1 MLRRM
6 LYKKIMVATSI
17 LLVILM
23 LYLIPSNKNE
33 LEIEQ
38 RLEYVYP
45 NEVDTI
51 YLLDNYD
58 KISRTMISV
67 NKQNEISKAIDLLD
81 GLTINGKKQDKL
93 PNGFRGLLPVGTR
106 VLDISLHNKILK
118 IDFSKEFNNIKMEYE
133 EKLIESLVY
142 TLTDIDGVDKIE
154 IFIEGVKLKEL
165 PNSKK
170 LLPEYLD
177 KGYGINKEYELTNLN
192 DIDSYTI
199 YYVMNYN
206 DEVYY
211 TPITKYINNQG
222 QDKVKIIID
231 ELATNLT
238 YESNLMS
245 YLDSNIKLLDYEIV
259 DKTIKLDFNE
269 AILSDITSSK
279 ILEEVKYTSG
289 LSLCDELEIEK
300 VIFLV
305 NNKEISTFSLK
316 SIEK

>member
-23 LYLIPSNKNE
+23 LYLIPSNKDE
-33 LEIEQ
+33 IEIEQ
-38 RLEYVYP
+38 KLEYIYP

-58 KISRTMISV
+58 KVSRTMISV

-106 VLDISLHNKILK
+106 VLDISLHDKILK
-118 IDFSKEFNNIKMEYE
+118 IDFSKEFNNIKMGYE
-133 EKLIESLVY
+133 EKLIEALVY

-269 AILSDITSSK
+269 AILSNITSSK
-279 ILEEVKYTSG
+279 ILEEVKYTIG

-300 VIFLV
+300 VVFLV

>member
-23 LYLIPSNKNE
+23 LYLIPSNKDE
-33 LEIEQ
+33 IEIEQ
-38 RLEYVYP
+38 KLEYIYP

-177 KGYGINKEYELTNLN
+177 RGYGINKEYELTTINN
-192 DIDSYTI
+192 IDSYTV
-199 YYVMNYN
+199 YYVNKYN
-206 DEVYY
+206 DSNYY
-211 TPITKYINNQG
+211 VPVTKYINKEEIEPV
-222 QDKVKIIID
+222 KVIIK
-231 ELATNLT
+231 ELSSSPICET
-238 YESNLMS
+238 NLMS
-245 YLDSNIKLLDYEIV
+245 HLNAGVVLNDYELEGNNLKLNFNELLLSDPDSN
-259 DKTIKLDFNE
+259 
-269 AILSDITSSK
+269 K
-279 ILEEVKYTSG
+279 ILEEVIYTIG
-289 LSLCDELEIEK
+289 LSMNDIYNNLET
-300 VIFLV
+300 VSFYV
-305 NNKEISTFSLK
+305 NNNEVYALTLSDLK
-316 SIEK
+316 